1 MAASDISAAPA
12 LAMRGVSKRFG
23 DLQALDAVDL
33 EVAPGEVL
41 ALLGENGAGKTT
53 LMRIASGLE
62 ARDAGTIEVGG
73 LEVPLASPH
82 EALEHRIS
90 MVHQH
95 FLLVGNLTVAENVVL
110 GSRADVLP
118 VSKRQVEREVEEV
131 AERIGMRLEA
141 GRRVDELSIDERAKA
156 EIVKALYHGA
166 RILILD
172 EPTSSLG
179 PKQID
184 DLLATVKTVAAEG
197 MAVILVTH
205 RLAEIRRV
213 SSRVVVLRHGKVAA
227 SGTTETYTDDALA
240 RAMIGHEL
248 PPRAIPLSAAP
259 RETVRLRVENLVVR
273 DHERVALDGVSFDV
287 SPGRILGVVGVEGNG
302 QTELVEVLAGLRR
315 PDEGRILC
323 DDVDVT
329 TLGPDGLHEHGVV
342 TITGDRGRW
351 DVIGPMTIAENLA
364 LHRIARRGY
373 RGRGGLISWR
383 AVEEDAERLAA
394 DFDIRPRRVDARV
407 EQLSGGNQ
415 QKVVMARAMALGP
428 RVLVLGHPTRGLDI
442 GARRFI
448 YDQIVRA
455 RDEGVAVVLLS
466 FDLEELL
473 EHSDDILVLFR
484 GAISYQARRQDATL
498 ETVGNAMTGIGLRLA
513 APAA

>member
-1 MAASDISAAPA
+1 
-12 LAMRGVSKRFG
+12 MRGVSKRFG
-23 DLQALDAVDL
+23 DLQALDRVEL

-53 LMRIASGLE
+53 LMRIAAGLE
-62 ARDAGTIEVGG
+62 TRDAGSIEVDGR
-73 LEVPLASPH
+73 EVPLASPH
-82 EALEHRIS
+82 EAIELGIS

-95 FLLVGNLTVAENVVL
+95 FLLVGNLSVAENVVL
-110 GSRADVLP
+110 GSRTNVLP
-118 VSKRQVEREVEEV
+118 LSKRQVEREVEEV
-131 AERIGMRLEA
+131 AERIGMRLDA
-141 GRRVDELSIDERAKA
+141 SRRIDELSIDERAKA
-156 EIVKALYHGA
+156 EIVKALYLGA

-179 PKQID
+179 PKQIE
-184 DLLATVKTVAAEG
+184 DLLATVTTVAAEG
-197 MAVILVTH
+197 MSVVLVTH
-205 RLAEIRRV
+205 RLAEIRDV

-227 SGTTETYTDDALA
+227 AGATDGFTDDALA

-259 RETVRLRVENLVVR
+259 REAVRLRVAGLVVH
-273 DHERVALDGVSFDV
+273 DHDRVALDGVSFDV
-287 SPGRILGVVGVEGNG
+287 SPGRILGIVGVEGNG
-302 QTELVEVLAGLRR
+302 QTELVEVLAGLRKA
-315 PDEGRILC
+315 DEGRILC
-323 DDVDVT
+323 DGADVT
-329 TLGPDGLHEHGVV
+329 HLGPDGLHEHGIV

-351 DVIGPMTIAENLA
+351 DVIGTMSIAENLA

-383 AVEEDAERLAA
+383 SVQEDAQRLAA
-394 DFDIRPRRVDARV
+394 EFDIRPRRVDARV

-415 QKVVMARAMALGP
+415 QKVVMARAMALAP

-484 GAISYQARRQDATL
+484 GAISYQASRQDATL
-498 ETVGNAMTGIGLRLA
+498 ETVGNAMTGIGARRA